1 MTDQSKLSETSED
14 RLRAQPAHRW
24 WIEILLGFGIAM
36 YLGGAVVAVIF
47 LDRMG
52 LLPSWA
58 LGWISSDREIQKR
71 QFRLAL
77 HGLFGFWVAMR
88 LVKIGLIGE
97 VAKTTYNSILLK
109 LNIAEGKPDEIH
121 DRFCAVENVRIAA
134 FLVGFFTLE
143 VFLCWRELGKPFV
156 EHSLYDLLFRIVL
169 LSIVF
174 PVLLKFSRCVPE
186 RFMLGI
192 IVASTLTGW
201 VFEYAPKLV
210 DPIAGLVRQCNLV
223 LWILALLTSI
233 SLLISSLS
241 KPTLSS

>member
-1 MTDQSKLSETSED
+1 MTDQSKLSETSEA
-14 RLRAQPAHRW
+14 RLRAQPAYRW
-24 WIEILLGFGIAM
+24 WMEILLGFGIAM

-109 LNIAEGKPDEIH
+109 LNIADGKPDDKVH
-121 DRFCAVENVRIAA
+121 ARFCAVQNARIAA
-134 FLVGFFTLE
+134 CLVAFFTLE
-143 VFLCWRELGKPFV
+143 VFLSWR
-156 EHSLYDLLFRIVL
+156 
-169 LSIVF
+169 
-174 PVLLKFSRCVPE
+174 
-186 RFMLGI
+186 
-192 IVASTLTGW
+192 
-201 VFEYAPKLV
+201 
-210 DPIAGLVRQCNLV
+210 
-223 LWILALLTSI
+223 
-233 SLLISSLS
+233 
-241 KPTLSS
+241 